1 MAKIPFS
8 VSFYDVD
15 YVLSEIDKT
24 TESLSPEEIKEVLF
38 YLGMEAEG
46 VEIEEVI
53 HRPIHSPNNK
63 AWQGKRFIGMERQDK
78 EWLYSGKSSLEN
90 VIASQ
95 TDMSHKRD
103 LVMMSQQRGCGV
115 AEYGEAMAHSKKS
128 KQ

>member
-8 VSFYDVD
+8 VSFYDVN

-38 YLGMEAEG
+38 YLGMEADG

-53 HRPIHSPNNK
+53 HRPIRSPNNE